1 VTSNVIPLTRTGRR
15 DTTRRRTPAPRDASD
30 LVGDVTLPA
39 GLRHTPAPAAH
50 SSPTPAEPVAQLAV
64 ITRAVYTVAEVA
76 ELLSLSLGST
86 YAMVR
91 AGQIPAR
98 KLGGRWV
105 VPKRRFHAWLDD
117 LPDATDDDLIRE
129 LGRIR

>member
-1 VTSNVIPLTRTGRR
+1 VTTNVIPLTSRSRR
-15 DTTRRRTPAPRDASD
+15 DETAAEPPAPS
-30 LVGDVTLPA
+30 VTTDMPVT
-39 GLRHTPAPAAH
+39 RIAA
-50 SSPTPAEPVAQLAV
+50 

-91 AGQIPAR
+91 SGDIPAR

-105 VPKRRFHAWLDD
+105 VPKRRFHAWLDE
-117 LPDATDDDLIRE
+117 LPEATDDDIIRE
-129 LGRIR
+129 IGRLSS

>member
-1 VTSNVIPLTRTGRR
+1 VNNVIPITGR
-15 DTTRRRTPAPRDASD
+15 TRRHLAADPARPSTTASTD
-30 LVGDVTLPA
+30 PTYDKAAPLVN
-39 GLRHTPAPAAH
+39 
-50 SSPTPAEPVAQLAV
+50 LAT

-91 AGQIPAR
+91 SGDIPAR

-117 LPDATDDDLIRE
+117 LPEATDDDVIRE
-129 LGRIR
+129 IGRPSP